1 MKTVN
6 QHEPAAA
13 SRETALAF
21 YAVMVSLAAAG
32 FWWIRSIGNRLPAP
46 HEIKTLPLPI
56 AVPAPPVVSP
66 NPDAL
71 FHLLVALVVIVL
83 AARVM
88 GRLFEYIYQ
97 PAVVGEVLGGIML
110 GPSLLGHIAPGVFHQ
125 LLPASIAPFV
135 GLHAQLGII
144 LYMFIVGL
152 ELDTRELRQSVHATI
167 AISHASIVVPFL
179 LGSGLALVLYPLLAT
194 GAVSFTVFALFV
206 GVAMSI
212 TAFPVLARILT
223 DRKISRT
230 RMGVLALTCA
240 AIDDVTAWCLL
251 AVVAGIAQAHPGD
264 VARTLALTLAFVTLM
279 LVVVAPVIRRVLPAL
294 ERESPMSRRAFTIV
308 LIAALVSATTTEYIG
323 IHGLFGAFLFGALIP
338 SGSRVAADVRR
349 RLEDLVGVLFL
360 PAFFAYTGL
369 RTEIGL
375 ISGWTDWLCCAAIVL
390 VACVG
395 KFGGTAIAARL
406 TGIKWRD
413 ASALGVLMNTRGLV
427 ELIVLNIGLD
437 LHVIS
442 PRLFTMLV
450 VMAIATTVMTTPILH
465 LIVRRHPWMESERVS
480 A

>member
-1 MKTVN
+1 MKTVS
-6 QHEPAAA
+6 HREPGA
-13 SRETALAF
+13 SRETAFAF
-21 YAVMVSLAAAG
+21 YAVMLSLAAAV
-32 FWWIRSIGNRLPAP
+32 FWWIRSVGNQLPAP
-46 HEIKTLPLPI
+46 LATKVLEQPI

-66 NPDAL
+66 IPDAL
-71 FHLLVALVVIVL
+71 FHLLVALVVIIVS
-83 AARVM
+83 ARVM

-97 PAVVGEVLGGIML
+97 PPVVGEVLGGIML
-110 GPSLLGHIAPGVFHQ
+110 GPSLLGRIAPGAFHQ

-152 ELDTRELRQSVHATI
+152 ELDTRELRHSVHATV

-194 GAVSFTVFALFV
+194 AAVSFTVFALFV

-251 AVVAGIAQAHPGD
+251 AVVAGIAQARPGD
-264 VARTLALTLAFVTLM
+264 VVRTLALTVAFVILM
-279 LVVVAPVIRRVLPAL
+279 LAVVAPLIRRVLPAF
-294 ERESPMSRRAFTIV
+294 ERESPMSRRTFTIV
-308 LIAALVSATTTEYIG
+308 LIAALVSAMTTEYIG
-323 IHGLFGAFLFGALIP
+323 IHGLFGAFIFGALIP
-338 SGSRVAADVRR
+338 SGSRVAAEVRR
-349 RLEDLVGVLFL
+349 RLEDLVAVLFL

-375 ISGWTDWLCCAAIVL
+375 VSGWTDWLCCAAIVL

-395 KFGGTAIAARL
+395 
-406 TGIKWRD
+406 
-413 ASALGVLMNTRGLV
+413 
-427 ELIVLNIGLD
+427 
-437 LHVIS
+437 
-442 PRLFTMLV
+442 
-450 VMAIATTVMTTPILH
+450 
-465 LIVRRHPWMESERVS
+465 
-480 A
+480 